1 MLLTNQKIVLV
12 RTGTEES
19 KVANELRRN
28 GAEVFEFPKW
38 EKIILPVEE
47 AAVKKLGLFDKILFT
62 SSEAVTEFFN
72 IVIENSIELKGHFFG
87 LSLKT
92 LRVLKSYEREGF
104 LAEKMPG
111 AGKLLIV
118 GDQQIGAENGKNIL
132 KYGEHELLITSK
144 KYIDQISSQIIAE
157 EIMEKLPEV
166 LFFPSGKSVHI
177 FAQEAVSY
185 EIDSIAKCSRIVCMG
200 NNSTEAAKQCGF
212 SPNEMP
218 AVPTIDSL
226 LECLSS
232 R

>member
-1 MLLTNQKIVLV
+1 MLLNNQKIVLV

-38 EKIILPVEE
+38 KKVILPVGE
-47 AAVKKLGLFDKILFT
+47 AAVKRLDSFDKILFT

-72 IVIENSIELKGHFFG
+72 IVIENSIELNGHFFG

-92 LRVLKSYEREGF
+92 LRVLKNYEQEGL
-104 LAEKMPG
+104 LAEKMSA

-118 GDQQIGAENGKNIL
+118 GDQQIGAEKEQSIL

-144 KYIDQISSQIIAE
+144 KYINQISSKIIAE

-185 EIDSIAKCSRIVCMG
+185 EIDFIAKCSRIVCMG

-226 LECLSS
+226 LACLSS